1 MRHFRRRY
9 PMKSKST
16 KLGQLFAL
24 VLAFV
29 LGLGNAQAAEEY
41 GIFERIL
48 EASGSFNDTTA
59 ALEKALAESKLTLH
73 AKRDLIYTDKVQQAR
88 VYVIT
93 SPTYMEAAQGESPD
107 TISAQILRIGVY
119 EYGEGKK
126 VHVNMGNPTAHAMV
140 FYSGSKNYD
149 KLLAAAKAVGQE
161 IRDVTSKVPSAQVPV
176 QLEPVR
182 AEKALNKF
190 NGDGPAK
197 MMAKFRNWKESQN
210 EVEGF
215 KGKPDDFAAVV
226 ARVEKALGASEDKG
240 AEDSSGWRLV
250 SKIPVG
256 SSAVYFGITN
266 DYTENK
272 CIRINSDFRSDGKS
286 KDAPYPGVDHA
297 PALPLEV
304 LVVNDGKETRVVQY
318 GEMWRMQLYFWDSG
332 YMAFAKNTLIPSI
345 IFSSIDTAL
354 REPPAA
360 TASK

>member
-1 MRHFRRRY
+1 
-9 PMKSKST
+9 MKLKST
-16 KLGQLFAL
+16 KLGRFLAL

-29 LGLGNAQAAEEY
+29 LGSSNAVAADEY

-59 ALEKALAESKLTLH
+59 ALEKALAESNLTLH
-73 AKRDLIYTDKVQQAR
+73 AKRDMAYTDKVQQAR

-93 SPTYMEAAQGESPD
+93 SPAYMEAAKDESPD

-119 EYGEGKK
+119 EFGEGKK

-140 FYSGSKNYD
+140 FYTGSKNYD
-149 KLLAAAKAVGQE
+149 KLLAAAKTV
-161 IRDVTSKVPSAQVPV
+161 AQDIKNVAAKIPGTQVSV

-182 AEKALNKF
+182 SEKALNKF

-197 MMAKFRNWKESQN
+197 MMAKFRNWSASQN
-210 EVEGF
+210 LAF
-215 KGKPDDFAAVV
+215 DDKPENFAATV
-226 ARVEKALGASEDKG
+226 ARVENALRASQDKG
-240 AEDSSGWRLV
+240 VEDSSGWRLI

-256 SSAVYFGITN
+256 ANAVYFGITN

-272 CIRINSDFRSDGKS
+272 CIRINSDFRSEGKS

-297 PALPLEV
+297 PAMPMEV
-304 LVVNDGKETRVVQY
+304 LVINDGKKVKAVHY
-318 GEMWRMQLYFWDSG
+318 GQMWRMQLYFWDSG

-354 REPPAA
+354 TA
-360 TASK
+360 TASAAPATAPAQ

>member
-1 MRHFRRRY
+1 
-9 PMKSKST
+9 MKSKST
-16 KLGQLFAL
+16 KLSRFFAL
-24 VLAFV
+24 IFAFV
-29 LGLGNAQAAEEY
+29 LGIGNAFAAEEY

-59 ALEKALAESKLTLH
+59 ALEKALAESKLTLQ
-73 AKRDLIYTDKVQQAR
+73 AKRDLTYTDKVQQAR
-88 VYVIT
+88 VYILT
-93 SPTYMEAAQGESPD
+93 SPAYMEAAKDETPN
-107 TISAQILRIGVY
+107 TISAQVLRIGVY

-126 VHVNMGNPTAHAMV
+126 VHINMGNPTAHAMV
-140 FYSGSKNYD
+140 FYAGSKNYD
-149 KLLAAAKAVGQE
+149 KLLAAAKATAQE
-161 IRDVTSKVPSAQVPV
+161 IKDVAAKVPGKQVSV

-182 AEKALNKF
+182 TEKALNKF

-210 EVEGF
+210 DVF
-215 KGKPDDFAAVV
+215 KDKAENFNAVV
-226 ARVEKALGASEDKG
+226 ARVENTLRASQDKG
-240 AEDSSGWRLV
+240 VDDSSGWRLL

-256 SSAVYFGITN
+256 ANAVYFGITN

-297 PALPLEV
+297 PAMPMEV
-304 LVVNDGKETRVVQY
+304 LVINDGKEVKVVQY

-345 IFSSIDTAL
+345 IFSSIDQTL
-354 REPPAA
+354 TA
-360 TASK
+360 TASAAK

>member
-1 MRHFRRRY
+1 
-9 PMKSKST
+9 MKSKST
-16 KLGQLFAL
+16 KLSRFFAL
-24 VLAFV
+24 IFAFV
-29 LGLGNAQAAEEY
+29 LGIGNAFAAEEY

-59 ALEKALAESKLTLH
+59 ALEKALAESKLTLQ
-73 AKRDLIYTDKVQQAR
+73 AKRDLTYTDKVQQAR
-88 VYVIT
+88 VYILT
-93 SPTYMEAAQGESPD
+93 SPAYMEAAKDETPD
-107 TISAQILRIGVY
+107 TISAQVLRIGVY

-126 VHVNMGNPTAHAMV
+126 VHINMGNPSAHAMV
-140 FYSGSKNYD
+140 FYAGSKNYD
-149 KLLAAAKAVGQE
+149 KLLAAAKATAQE
-161 IRDVTSKVPSAQVPV
+161 IKDVAAKVPGKQVSV

-182 AEKALNKF
+182 TEKALNKF

-210 EVEGF
+210 DVLKDKSENF
-215 KGKPDDFAAVV
+215 NAVV
-226 ARVEKALGASEDKG
+226 ARVENTLRASQDKG
-240 AEDSSGWRLV
+240 VEDSSGWRLL

-256 SSAVYFGITN
+256 ANAVYFGITN

-297 PALPLEV
+297 PAMPMEV
-304 LVVNDGKETRVVQY
+304 LVINDGKETKVVQY

-345 IFSSIDTAL
+345 IFSSIDQTL
-354 REPPAA
+354 TA
-360 TASK
+360 TASAAK